1 LGQDAA
7 TQTATGQ
14 MATGHTATGKPHF
27 DVLDGLRGTA
37 AMLVVVFHIQGI
49 TVAWEGARIVLHHAI
64 LAVDFFFMLSGFV
77 IGYAYD
83 DRWPQMSARQFFAL
97 RLVRLH
103 PMVILGTLLGFAS
116 YVLDPFAGTAQAVP
130 WRDLLVALACGL
142 LLLPGPMLP
151 NRWGDTHPF
160 NGPCWSLLQEY
171 IGNIAYAFALRH
183 LPARALGL
191 LALGSGA
198 VLVGCTAMLDSID
211 QGSAWP
217 SLWMAP
223 VRLCFPFVTGLW
235 LYRVRDRL
243 PRFKLGWGPLSLAL
257 VVVSAAP
264 TFRPVAGIPLNGLY
278 EALCVIVAFPLI
290 VHAGAHSGA
299 HRGAG
304 AGWTDWLCR
313 ASGRIS
319 YPLYLTHFPF
329 LYVWMN
335 YVATVRPAPLR
346 MAVIGMALVPLLVLV
361 AWVALRAWDE
371 PIRRALRVTLKTA
384 GDKP

>member
-1 LGQDAA
+1 MGQDAA
-7 TQTATGQ
+7 TRMATGQ
-14 MATGHTATGKPHF
+14 RATGHTATGKPHF

-83 DRWPQMSARQFFAL
+83 DRWDRMSARQFFAL

-116 YVLDPFAGTAQAVP
+116 YVLDPFAGAAQAVP

-142 LLLPGPMLP
+142 LLLPGPVLP

-191 LALGSGA
+191 LALVSGA
-198 VLVGCTAMLDSID
+198 VLAGCTAMLDSID

-243 PRFKLGWGPLSLAL
+243 PRFQLGWGPLSLAL
-257 VVVSAAP
+257 VAISAAP

-290 VHAGAHSGA
+290 VHAGAHSGR

-304 AGWTDWLCR
+304 AGWADWLCR

-335 YVATVRPAPLR
+335 YVATQRPPLLR
-346 MAVIGMALVPLLVLV
+346 MVVIGTALVPLLVLV

-371 PIRRALRVTLKTA
+371 PIRRALRATLKTA